1 MNTGCR
7 VQRSRFYS
15 KKFCR
20 WTLKSLRTDDARLF
34 GSSTLKSAV
43 MTAPPL
49 KAASRLKKNRE
60 CNDESRKLHLF
71 CRAATRAESD
81 SQIPANHHDAVY
93 PITAQML

>member
-15 KKFCR
+15 KFCR
-20 WTLKSLRTDDARLF
+20 WSLKTLWTDDARLF
-34 GSSTLKSAV
+34 GSWTVKSAV
-43 MTAPPL
+43 MTAPAL

-60 CNDESRKLHLF
+60 CNDESTKLHLF
-71 CRAATRAESD
+71 CREATQAESD